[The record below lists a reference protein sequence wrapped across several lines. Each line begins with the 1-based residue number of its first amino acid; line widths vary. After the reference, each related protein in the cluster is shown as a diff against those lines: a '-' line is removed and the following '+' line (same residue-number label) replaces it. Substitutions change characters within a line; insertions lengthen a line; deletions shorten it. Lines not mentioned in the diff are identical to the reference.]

1 MKFVACIPLCALLLL
16 SGCRQSSEKLVAEAN
31 QYHQNK
37 QYKEA
42 SILYR
47 KAIAKNKRNAEAYY
61 REGLNEL
68 DQGNMAQ
75 ASQFLRRAVDLKP
88 DNSDAE
94 TKLAEIYILAYAHNP
109 KKFTSLLPEIRDLTT
124 KVLRQ
129 NSNSFQ
135 GLRLQALSALT
146 EKNVDKALESFA
158 KANQIQPHSRELVG
172 WYAETL
178 SAANRPAEAE
188 ALVRDMLAHDKTWGP
203 GYDLLFLRYEKHN
216 DQQKAEEVL
225 RERLQN
231 DPSNPAA
238 ASNLANYL
246 VSRNRFDEGESVM
259 RRAIADKKSFPNG
272 REALGDFYLRSKKYD
287 QALEQYQ
294 AGVKEHPKNA
304 VPYNQREVATYR
316 LMGRRDE
323 ALRLAK
329 TLSEKNPNDASAV
342 RMYASL
348 LLETGQKQDA
358 VQAQTELKGLVQRNQ
373 ADAGVHVD
381 LARAYL
387 AANDTGKALS
397 ESLEAVREQPELMIA
412 RALAA
417 RIYEDRGEHAKA
429 LEQTDVALAADAND
443 AAVQLTRDR
452 ALIGLNEADKA
463 QPELEALVRRYPGMN
478 DARFALASVYLA
490 EKQYASASE
499 QFQAMEKANSADARG
514 LIGLQDVKVMEGKGE
529 EAVKAL
535 QTLVDANPSAVAYR
549 YQLANV
555 EAATATQTL
564 KSDPKREKA
573 LLAEAAD
580 NYKQILKNA
589 PNTADAWL
597 RLGIMQRELGEN
609 DAALASF
616 DRAGSIDTHNAAP
629 FLNRAVLLDALG
641 RKKEAAEAY
650 NKVLDI
656 DPGNGFALNNLAF
669 LNAESG
675 ANLDQ
680 ALTFAQRAK
689 KKYPNNPD
697 ISDTLGFIYYQKNL
711 NAEALGIFRQLVQ
724 QDPQRATFHL
734 HLAMA
739 LLKQGDKQG
748 AKEEAAK
755 ALKSASQPQEQ
766 NRIRSFASQ
775 IG

>member
-1 MKFVACIPLCALLLL
+1 MKFLACIELCALLLL
-16 SGCRQSSEKLVAEAN
+16 SACSRSSEKLVADAK

-37 QYKEA
+37 RYKEA

-47 KAIAKNKRNAEAYY
+47 KAIAKNKKNAEAYY

-75 ASQFLRRAVDLKP
+75 AAQFLRRAVDLKP

-94 TKLAEIYILAYAHNP
+94 TKLAEIYIFAYGHNP
-109 KKFTSLLPEIRDLTT
+109 KKFTALLPEIRDLTA
-124 KVLRQ
+124 KVLQQ
-129 NSNSFQ
+129 NPNSFQ

-178 SAANRPAEAE
+178 SAANKPAEAE

-203 GYDLLFLRYEKHN
+203 GYDFLFLRYEKQD

-225 RERLQN
+225 RERLQ
-231 DPSNPAA
+231 DEPSNPAA
-238 ASNLANYL
+238 AANLANYL
-246 VSRNRFDEGESVM
+246 VSRNRFDDGESIM
-259 RRAIADKKSFPNG
+259 RRAIADQKSFPKG

-294 AGVKEHPKNA
+294 AGVKEDAKNA
-304 VPYNQREVATYR
+304 VEYNQRAVATYR
-316 LMGRRDE
+316 MMGRRDD

-329 TLSEKNPNDASAV
+329 TLAEKNPNNVSAV

-348 LLETGQKQDA
+348 LLETGQRPDA
-358 VQAQTELKGLVQRNQ
+358 QKAQAELNGLVQRNQ
-373 ADAGVHVD
+373 ADAAVHLD

-387 AANDTGKALS
+387 AAADTGKALS
-397 ESLEAVREQPELMIA
+397 ESLEAVREQPKLMIA

-417 RIYEDRGEHAKA
+417 RIYENRGEHAKA
-429 LEQTDVALAADAND
+429 LEQTDVVLGADANN

-463 QPELEALVRRYPGMN
+463 RPDLEELVRRYPAMN
-478 DARFALASVYLA
+478 DARFGLANVYLA
-490 EKQYASASE
+490 EKENGKASE
-499 QFQAMEKANSADARG
+499 QFQAMQKANPADARG
-514 LIGLQDVKVMEGKGE
+514 LMGVEEVKVMEGKGE

-535 QTLVDANPSAVAYR
+535 QTLVDAHPSAAPYR

-555 EAATATQTL
+555 EAATATQAV
-564 KSDPKREKA
+564 KADPKRQKA
-573 LLAEAAD
+573 LLEQASD

-589 PNTADAWL
+589 PDTADAWL
-597 RLGIMQRELGEN
+597 RLGVMQRELGEN

-616 DRAGSIDTHNAAP
+616 DRAGSIDTHNAAA
-629 FLNRAVLLDALG
+629 FFNRAVLLDALD

-656 DPGNGFALNNLAF
+656 DPGNGLALNNLAF

-675 ANLDQ
+675 ANLDE

-689 KKYPNNPD
+689 KKYPNNPE

-711 NAEALGIFRQLVQ
+711 NTEALGIFRQLVQ
-724 QDPQRATFHL
+724 EQPQRATFHL

-739 LLKQGDKQG
+739 LLKKGDKQG

-755 ALKSASQPQEQ
+755 ALKSASQPEEQ
-766 NRIRSFASQ
+766 HKIRSFASQ